1 MRESEKAINT
11 LFLATVAIFIGIAL
25 AVHYY

>member
-11 LFLATVAIFIGIAL
+11 LFLAAVAIFIGIAL